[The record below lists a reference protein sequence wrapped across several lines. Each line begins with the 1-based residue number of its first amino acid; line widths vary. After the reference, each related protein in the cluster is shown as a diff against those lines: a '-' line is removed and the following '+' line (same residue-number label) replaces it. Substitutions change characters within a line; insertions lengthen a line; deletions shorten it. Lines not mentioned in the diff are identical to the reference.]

1 MTISVIDPTIDVVV
15 TVETVDVVTVEIMM
29 RLLFFQDYCRK
40 NRDTISHQL
49 CIFPWQINVGSSF
62 TLYIIKI

>member
-29 RLLFFQDYCRK
+29 RLLFFQDYSRK
-40 NRDTISHQL
+40 NRNPISHQL
-49 CIFPWQINVGSSF
+49 CIFPCYINVGSSL